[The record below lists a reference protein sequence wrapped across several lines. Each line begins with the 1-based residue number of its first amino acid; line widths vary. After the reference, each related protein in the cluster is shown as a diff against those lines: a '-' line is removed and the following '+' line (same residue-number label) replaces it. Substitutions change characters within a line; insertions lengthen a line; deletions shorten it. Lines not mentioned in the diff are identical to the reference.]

1 METTT
6 IKNRRNMFRVEI
18 YARQKPGTDLH
29 RGWCGSLYITSSE
42 LQPGMAEVTRFGNQV
57 YVRGRKLEMPDKL
70 RNEFLAEDLE
80 EHIKI
85 LSAG

>member
-1 METTT
+1 
-6 IKNRRNMFRVEI
+6 MFKIEI
-18 YARQKPGTDLH
+18 YASQNAGTNLH

-57 YVRGRKLEMPDKL
+57 YVRGRKLEMPPAL
-70 RNEFLAEDLE
+70 RDEFLREDLG

>member
-1 METTT
+1 
-6 IKNRRNMFRVEI
+6 MFRIEI
-18 YARQKPGTDLH
+18 YASKKQGTYVH
-29 RGWCGSLYITSSE
+29 RGWCGSLYIASSE
-42 LQPGMAEVTRFGNQV
+42 LRPGMAEVTRFGNQV